1 MASRVVVRVVRHVP
15 GLDRLGRWVADVTD
29 AFYRRARPL
38 QSLLTGTWLGHPI
51 HPMITGVAIGAWTV
65 VAAFDAIGIA
75 VPSAGL
81 SGAAAVALWL
91 GVAAAAV
98 SVLSG
103 LTDFK
108 DTYGLEQRVG
118 ILHALVMACV
128 TILFLASGI
137 VRLSGPVDSLAGRAL
152 GFIGFGL
159 MMVGGFLGGEM
170 TFAFGSMVDHNAFR
184 EPLDDFVTIGPVSDL
199 NEGLNYAEADGRP
212 VLLVRHAELVTGI
225 GEVCSHAG
233 GPLHEGTL
241 RGDEVTCPW
250 HGSRFRTAD
259 GSVGRGPAPFPQARY
274 EVRVVAGKVQVRS
287 WVG

>member
-1 MASRVVVRVVRHVP
+1 MASPVVNRVVRHVP
-15 GLDRLGRWVADVTD
+15 GLDRIAHWVAGITN

-38 QSLLTGTWLGHPI
+38 QSLLNGTWLGHPI
-51 HPMITGVAIGAWTV
+51 HPMITGVVIGAWTV
-65 VAAFDAIGIA
+65 VAALDVIGIA
-75 VPSAGL
+75 VPGAGL

-91 GVAAAAV
+91 GMAAAAV

-118 ILHALVMACV
+118 ILHALVMASV

-137 VRLSGPVDSLAGRAL
+137 VRLAGPIDSLAARVL
-152 GFIGFGL
+152 GFVGFGL
-159 MMVGGFLGGEM
+159 MMAGGFLGGEM
-170 TFAFGSMVDHNAFR
+170 TFGFGSMVDHNAFR
-184 EPLDDFVTIGPVSDL
+184 EPLDDFVAIGPVSDL

-212 VLLVRHAELVTGI
+212 ILLVRHGELVTGI
-225 GEVCSHAG
+225 GDVCSHAG

-250 HGSRFRTAD
+250 HGSRFRTPD
-259 GSVGRGPAPFPQARY
+259 GSVGRGPATFPQPRY

-287 WVG
+287 WAG